1 MNVAELVVLLHFAFI
16 VFVAA
21 GGLLAMRW
29 PRIMWIHLPAVA
41 WGALVQFADWIC
53 PLTYLEDWLRGGSP
67 ETGGFITRHLMPIVY
82 PDIAQEGVLTPG
94 VRIAL
99 GFAALAVNVVVY
111 GFVFWRWK
119 RRKAPTRVRR
129 GS

>member
-119 RRKAPTRVRR
+119 RRKAPTRVLR